1 MRVALHGDGFASWGG
16 GIHFLRIVADALT
29 ADPSDRYEVY
39 VLNPE
44 LDVRAAAQILNKA
57 AKNLA
62 TAPAVVRNDLLART
76 AASKNVRREFS
87 GLADVSVVACGTG
100 PKKLARLVRKLGAH
114 ALLPTLKPLGS
125 GFPAPWIG
133 YLYDF
138 QHKYLPQ
145 LFTEEAVRERDRS
158 FSSMLSQA
166 RCVIVNAKAVETD
179 ARTFFPGSRCEI
191 VSLPF
196 SAAPRPEWFEDQ
208 RGVLKSYGLN
218 RPYFLI
224 SNQFWLHKDH
234 QTAFE
239 AFRIFSNRNPD
250 CELVCTGATTDPRDP
265 EHFSRLVSKLE
276 RDGTRQ
282 RTHILG
288 MIPKRHQ
295 IEIMKHAV
303 AVIQPTLF
311 EGGPGGGAVF
321 DAVSLGKRSIVSD
334 IPVNL
339 ELTED
344 GVVFFRAGDAKQLC
358 GLMQDAL
365 RESGPQASP
374 EELVR
379 RGNERL
385 VRCGRVLKYAIASVK
400 RS

>member
-1 MRVALHGDGFASWGG
+1 MKVALRGDGFASWGG

-29 ADPSDRYEVY
+29 ADASDRYQVC
-39 VLNPE
+39 VLNPK
-44 LDVRAAAQILNKA
+44 LDLRATAQILSKA
-57 AKNLA
+57 SRNLL
-62 TAPAVVRNDLLART
+62 TAPAVLRNEFHARSG
-76 AASKNVRREFS
+76 ASKNVAREFC
-87 GLADVSVVACGTG
+87 GLPDVSVVASGSG
-100 PKKLARLVRKLGAH
+100 PRKLARLVRRLEVQ
-114 ALLPTLKPLGS
+114 ALLPTLKPLEAD
-125 GFPAPWIG
+125 FPVPWVG

-145 LFTEEAVRERDRS
+145 LFNEEAVRERDSS
-158 FSSMLSQA
+158 FSSMLFQA
-166 RCVIVNAKAVETD
+166 RCVIVNAKAVERD
-179 ARTFFPGSRCEI
+179 ARTFFPDSRCEI

-208 RGVLKSYGLN
+208 PGVLQSYGLQK
-218 RPYFLI
+218 PYFLI

-234 QTAFE
+234 STAFE
-239 AFRIFSNRNPD
+239 AFRIFSTRD
-250 CELVCTGATTDPRDP
+250 RECDLVCTGATTDPRDP
-265 EHFSRLVSKLE
+265 AYFSRLMSKLD

-282 RTHILG
+282 RTHVLG

-321 DAVSLGKRSIVSD
+321 DAVSLGKRAIVSD

-339 ELTED
+339 ELAEEA
-344 GVVFFRAGDAKQLC
+344 VIFFKAGDPKQLC
-358 GLMQDAL
+358 GVMLDTL
-365 RESGPQASP
+365 RDQIRHARP
-374 EELVR
+374 EDLIT

-385 VRCGRVLKYAIASVK
+385 LRCGEALKHAIASAA
-400 RS
+400 RA